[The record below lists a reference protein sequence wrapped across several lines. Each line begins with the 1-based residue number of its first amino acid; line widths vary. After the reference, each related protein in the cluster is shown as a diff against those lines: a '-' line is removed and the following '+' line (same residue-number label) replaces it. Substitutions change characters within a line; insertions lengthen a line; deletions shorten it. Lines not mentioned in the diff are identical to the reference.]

1 MPPQGDDIMIHGMR
15 LMALSAVVMM
25 VLVLACGGDDESGLV
40 WQSADERLESGAMRE
55 KLGMDTSVPQKLL
68 AYAEVPGETVVV
80 EKEVI
85 KEVPVEVVVEKEVVR
100 EVEVTRPQAAAAAA
114 PDLYTKERVV
124 TESASDDSTDGQ
136 AALVAQRRIIVRTA
150 DMALVVDD
158 VSRAI
163 DEVSALAESMGGWVV
178 SSDRSTKHSGFVSV
192 RVPADSLEETIDEL
206 RELAVEVQ
214 SEVTTSKDVTDEY
227 VDTTARLTNQQATQT
242 ALIRLLERAEKVEDA
257 LKVQNELTRVQ
268 EEIERLQGRIKFLE
282 QTSAFSL
289 VNVRLS
295 LDSVDMSVDA
305 GADRTVSV
313 GRVARFRA
321 TFEPPEGME
330 EFHYTWDFGDGNRI
344 TEARTAPTV
353 EEGKRV
359 TATVTHVYGDD
370 RDSPFIVGIEITGFG
385 DEGLADGSD
394 TVIVTVT
401 KIPSIE
407 VFAGESMTVE
417 SGQSVDL
424 DGSFTRPE
432 GLTDLVYRWDF
443 GDGTAPVTE
452 AVAEGATRA
461 TAAHVYADHRPFPY
475 TVTLT
480 VIGQSDAGEIEG
492 SSSLNVY
499 VIESES
505 WVLSGWSPLDTWK
518 LATRSLSGVGVV
530 VGTALIFVVIF
541 SPVWL
546 IGIGA
551 WIVLRRRRSAR
562 VDDDGPENDGSP
574 EPGDGPIDDAPEAV
588 AQED

>member
-1 MPPQGDDIMIHGMR
+1 MIHGMR
-15 LMALSAVVMM
+15 LMALLAALLMILVM
-25 VLVLACGGDDESGLV
+25 ACGGGDDESDDDLQGSFGL
-40 WQSADERLESGAMRE
+40 QARGERGVLGAPGVMA
-55 KLGMDTSVPQKLL
+55 TPVPRQMT
-68 AYAEVPGETVVV
+68 AYAQVSGETVVV
-80 EKEVI
+80 EEKEVVREVI
-85 KEVPVEVVVEKEVVR
+85 KEVPVEVVVEKEVVK
-100 EVEVTRPQAAAAAA
+100 EVEATRPQAAAPSDFYA
-114 PDLYTKERVV
+114 KEQA
-124 TESASDDSTDGQ
+124 EGEFASGDSTDGQ
-136 AALVAQRRIIVRTA
+136 AAQVAQRRIIVRTA

-158 VSRAI
+158 VSRTI
-163 DEVSALAESMGGWVV
+163 DDVSGLAERMGGWVV
-178 SSDRSTKHSGFVSV
+178 SSDRSSRHSGFVSV
-192 RVPADSLEETIDEL
+192 RVPAESLEETIDDL

-227 VDTTARLTNQQATQT
+227 VDTTARLTNQQATQA

-257 LKVQNELTRVQ
+257 LEVQSELTRVQ

-295 LDSVDMSVDA
+295 LASVDMVIDA
-305 GADRTVSV
+305 GVDRTVSV

-330 EFHYTWDFGDGNRI
+330 EFNYTWDFGDSSRI
-344 TEARTAPTV
+344 TETRTAPTV
-353 EEGKRV
+353 DEGKRV

-417 SGQSVDL
+417 AGQSVDL

-443 GDGTAPVTE
+443 GDGSVPVTE

-461 TAAHVYADHRPFPY
+461 VAVHEYADHRPFPY

-480 VIGQSDAGEIEG
+480 VTGQSDAGEIEG
-492 SSSLNVY
+492 ASSLNVF
-499 VIESES
+499 VTESEA

-518 LATRSLSGVGVV
+518 LATRALSGVGVV
-530 VGTALIFVVIF
+530 VGTALIFAAIF

-546 IGIGA
+546 IVGGA
-551 WIVLRRRRSAR
+551 LLFWRRKRRAR
-562 VDDDGPENDGSP
+562 VDGDGPET
-574 EPGDGPIDDAPEAV
+574 EDGPTDDAPEALV
-588 AQED
+588 KEE